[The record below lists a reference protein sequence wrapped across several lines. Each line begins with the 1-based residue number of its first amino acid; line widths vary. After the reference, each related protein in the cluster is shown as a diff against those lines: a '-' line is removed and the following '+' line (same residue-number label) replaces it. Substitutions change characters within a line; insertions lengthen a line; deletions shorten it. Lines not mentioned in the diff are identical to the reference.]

1 MEPECGVQARLW
13 GSCGESPH
21 RCGAGSTGGGVRTA
35 GRRHGEALGHSAW
48 RCHCLARL
56 PFLFPFRAVSESPPQ
71 LFPRTPES
79 SVYPPHQGARFTP
92 RSSSAPGPRR
102 SCSEARRKQGR
113 ASTPPPVL
121 GAGLRRVS
129 DLNTSAAMPRR
140 WGWYPSGSRGGW
152 PGRGVTRF
160 LGRTGRV
167 TRGSSTPLRMAHNRQ
182 PMDCLFLG
190 YSTYCL
196 WTTVDCGCLQPQ
208 RGSAGKGDL
217 LYGQYVAN
225 ICWILLCARHWATCF
240 AHTH

>member
-1 MEPECGVQARLW
+1 MLFKKPGGGSFDTAATGNAFLIQSLAIYPLSGAGHRGHRSNGNPGGTADRTPPPPRPASHLPAPGHRTYASDRAPVCSWGGLFLEPECRVQARLW

-56 PFLFPFRAVSESPPQ
+56 PFLFPFRAVSESPPR

-121 GAGLRRVS
+121 GA
-129 DLNTSAAMPRR
+129 
-140 WGWYPSGSRGGW
+140 
-152 PGRGVTRF
+152 
-160 LGRTGRV
+160 RT
-167 TRGSSTPLRMAHNRQ
+167 T
-182 PMDCLFLG
+182 
-190 YSTYCL
+190 
-196 WTTVDCGCLQPQ
+196 
-208 RGSAGKGDL
+208 
-217 LYGQYVAN
+217 
-225 ICWILLCARHWATCF
+225 
-240 AHTH
+240 